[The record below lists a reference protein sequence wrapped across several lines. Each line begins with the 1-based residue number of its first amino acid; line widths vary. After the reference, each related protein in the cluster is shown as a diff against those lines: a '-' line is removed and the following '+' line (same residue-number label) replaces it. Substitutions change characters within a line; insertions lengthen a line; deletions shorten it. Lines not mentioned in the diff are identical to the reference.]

1 MYEHNALGY
10 RSGLA
15 LCLTKVILFILLS
28 YEYFFPLV
36 FLFRNV
42 HFNSSM
48 IS

>member
-28 YEYFFPLV
+28 YEYFFRLC
-36 FLFRNV
+36 FF
-42 HFNSSM
+42 SETY
-48 IS
+48 ISTVP